1 MDRLKVCFVGIG
13 SIAKRHIV
21 NLSEICREDNIEL
34 KVDAL
39 RHTLSDLPS
48 EVNSIIS
55 NTYLRENDMPSDYD
69 VIFITNP
76 TEYHIDTLKCL
87 HDKGKNFFIEKPL
100 TSYKNLSS
108 VYDINYR
115 PESIYYVA
123 CPLRYTNVI
132 QYMKD
137 IIKNEKVLCVRSISS
152 SYLPEWRENVDYRKT
167 YSANRNLGGG
177 VSLDLIHEWD
187 YLQYL
192 FGEPEQILYHASK
205 KSGLELDC
213 EDCAFYI
220 AEYKDKIIELHLD
233 YFGRKPIRQVMLFT
247 ENDTIVGDLT
257 NSTVTYLKDGKSVLL
272 EEKRNSFQKK
282 ELRYFLKM
290 INKEVENNNN
300 IEQAVKTIKYTQGV
314 VR

>member
-1 MDRLKVCFVGIG
+1 MNNLKVCFVGIG

-21 NLSEICREDNIEL
+21 NLSEICKADEIEL
-34 KVDAL
+34 EVDAL
-39 RHTLSDLPS
+39 RKKSADLPI
-48 EVNSIIS
+48 EINSIIS
-55 NTYLRENDMPSDYD
+55 KTYLNEKDMPADYD

-76 TEYHIDTLKCL
+76 TEYHIEALKSL
-87 HDKGKNFFIEKPL
+87 HNKGKNFFIEKPL

-115 PESIYYVA
+115 PQSVYYVA

-137 IIKNEKVLCVRSISS
+137 IIESEKVLCVRSMSS

-167 YSANRNLGGG
+167 YSAQKDLGGG

-192 FGEPEQILYHASK
+192 FGEPEQILYHVGK
-205 KSGLELDC
+205 KSSLELDC

-233 YFGRKPIRQVMLFT
+233 YFGRKTIRQVMVFT
-247 ENDTIVGDLT
+247 ENDTIVGDLI
-257 NSTVTYLKDGKSVLL
+257 NSTVTYLKDGKSILL
-272 EEKRNSFQKK
+272 KEERNAFQKK

-290 INKEVENNNN
+290 INNEVENTND